1 MEIIYIKLTASSL
14 RLYLIKASNLHHN
27 TNVNHKIV
35 LLLHTCTWNLIFLHI
50 NFVSGTLCSSLQAT
64 FADELSKDNPL
75 YNSIYNM
82 VFKIS
87 HHCLVHA
94 NILSCAKTNSI
105 TLWLFKYSRTPINLG
120 SIDVFFI
127 ENPKL
132 LARQSRAHSLPH
144 F

>member
-1 MEIIYIKLTASSL
+1 MIHLAAVQELCYIIGYAKMTIIRKIILCKWTSPYWGAFIPLPS
-14 RLYLIKASNLHHN
+14 YTHENGDNLHQ
-27 TNVNHKIV
+27 TNSIIIK
-35 LLLHTCTWNLIFLHI
+35 
-50 NFVSGTLCSSLQAT
+50 
-64 FADELSKDNPL
+64 LSKDNPL

>member
-1 MEIIYIKLTASSL
+1 MRMEIIYIKLTASSL

-35 LLLHTCTWNLIFLHI
+35 LFLHI